1 MIVCCAIF
9 LGQLDGLFLLIPGT
23 VGVWISA
30 RTYLFA
36 VRHIRGR
43 KAFED
48 LWENDMMNMTQRE
61 KREIHRAHIN
71 IHSNQSRQSS
81 NVYVRSAKSISNNV
95 MVLSSLRQFNLVL
108 TVRA

>member
-1 MIVCCAIF
+1 MVVYCAIF
-9 LGQLDGLFLLIPGT
+9 LGQSRRPFLLIPGT

-30 RTYLFA
+30 RTYLFV

-48 LWENDMMNMTQRE
+48 LWENDMMNMTQRKKGE
-61 KREIHRAHIN
+61 THRAHIN

-81 NVYVRSAKSISNNV
+81 NIYVRSAKIISNLL
-95 MVLSSLRQFNLVL
+95 MVLSSLRHFNLVL